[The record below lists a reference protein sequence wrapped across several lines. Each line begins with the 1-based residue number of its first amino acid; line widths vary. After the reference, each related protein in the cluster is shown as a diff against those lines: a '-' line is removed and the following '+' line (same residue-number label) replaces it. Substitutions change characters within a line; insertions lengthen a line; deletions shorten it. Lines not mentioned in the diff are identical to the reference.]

1 MWRNFKKIIK
11 DQESSGF
18 SQTFISYA
26 FSCAVNLQDLL
37 NLSTSSFSCIV
48 GGSAAEEGSV
58 PWQASLAVSGD
69 NIFCGASVVTDRH
82 LVTAANCLAGV
93 EQSTLGVVDILVNEY
108 NTADNKI
115 HPQFNHETLK
125 NDIAVITL

>member
-1 MWRNFKKIIK
+1 M
-11 DQESSGF
+11 
-18 SQTFISYA
+18 
-26 FSCAVNLQDLL
+26 
-37 NLSTSSFSCIV
+37 

-108 NTADNKI
+108 KTADNKRPLRQKILKVVI

-125 NDIAVITL
+125 NDIAVVTLQKSLPLVGGKH